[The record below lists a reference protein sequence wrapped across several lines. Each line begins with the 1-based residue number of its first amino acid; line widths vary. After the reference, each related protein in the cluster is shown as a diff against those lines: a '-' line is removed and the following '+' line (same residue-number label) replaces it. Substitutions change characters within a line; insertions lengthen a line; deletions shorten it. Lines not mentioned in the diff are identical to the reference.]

1 MYPSLTSLGGGMAP
15 NRGLGGHMA
24 APVNVNAPGGVNAQ
38 RGYQNAPMGVNAN
51 PIAHAQAGVA
61 NAPGLMGNTHA
72 ARGYLTAPGQTGIM
86 PQPNPLAHAQ
96 AGGMGMPPGPNPLA
110 YGPPAAPNQNA
121 GFHPNFLQWLAQN
134 RAGS

>member
-38 RGYQNAPMGVNAN
+38 RGYQNAP
-51 PIAHAQAGVA
+51 
-61 NAPGLMGNTHA
+61 GLMGNTHA
-72 ARGYLTAPGQTGIM
+72 AQGYLTAPGQTGIM
-86 PQPNPLAHAQ
+86 PQPNPIAHVQ

-134 RAGS
+134 RAGA